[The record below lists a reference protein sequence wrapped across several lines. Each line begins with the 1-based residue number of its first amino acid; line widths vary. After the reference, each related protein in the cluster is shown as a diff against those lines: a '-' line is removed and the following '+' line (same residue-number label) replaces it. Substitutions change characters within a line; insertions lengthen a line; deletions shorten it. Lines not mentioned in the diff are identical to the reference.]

1 MACNSIN
8 STIEIF
14 TIVLLL
20 VLLVSVLLKK
30 KKRTGIDRL
39 FILTL
44 VLHTINTAGDLAA
57 WRFTSKPG
65 MLALAM
71 TSAGNFCTYFIG
83 AVAYFVFLLLVY
95 ADAAGEEKAP
105 GWGRVLIG
113 VCGVLCIFLMG
124 LTLYNYQGG
133 VLYTIDQDNVFTW
146 GAWSGLFDNIVLVQ
160 ILLMLPIMVY
170 LGKKQNW
177 KDTSMSFLYLLCP
190 AVGALLENWQA
201 YLMLLY
207 PTVAI
212 SLLLLYV
219 ANHQKQEKLL
229 IKKEL
234 ELSDSQ
240 VKIMVSQIQPHFL
253 YNSLNAIY
261 HLCGKDSEKAQ
272 KAVSDFSDYLR
283 MNLESIKRTSP
294 VSFEDELAHVKTY
307 LQLEQMRFDE
317 DLNVVYH
324 IETTAFVL
332 PALSVQPLVENAVK
346 HGICPK
352 EGGGTVSLT
361 TRECQDYYEIVVS
374 DDGVG
379 FDTEEK
385 KTDGRAHIGIENVRQ
400 RLRTMCNATL
410 EITSTPGK
418 GTDAV
423 IKLPR
428 EERA

>member
-1 MACNSIN
+1 M
-8 STIEIF
+8 F
-14 TIVLLL
+14 P
-20 VLLVSVLLKK
+20 
-30 KKRTGIDRL
+30 
-39 FILTL
+39 IL
-44 VLHTINTAGDLAA
+44 
-57 WRFTSKPG
+57 
-65 MLALAM
+65 
-71 TSAGNFCTYFIG
+71 
-83 AVAYFVFLLLVY
+83 
-95 ADAAGEEKAP
+95 
-105 GWGRVLIG
+105 
-113 VCGVLCIFLMG
+113 
-124 LTLYNYQGG
+124 
-133 VLYTIDQDNVFTW
+133 
-146 GAWSGLFDNIVLVQ
+146 
-160 ILLMLPIMVY
+160 VY
-170 LGKKQNW
+170 LGIRQSW

-234 ELSDSQ
+234 ELSESQ

-253 YNSLNAIY
+253 YNSLNSIY

-294 VSFEDELAHVKTY
+294 VPFEDELTHVKTY

-317 DLNVVYH
+317 ELSVVYH
-324 IETTAFVL
+324 TETTAFVL

-352 EGGGTVSLT
+352 EGGGTVVLT
-361 TRECQDYYEIVVS
+361 TRECQDHYEIIVS
-374 DDGVG
+374 DDGIG

-385 KTDGRAHIGIENVRQ
+385 KADGRVHIGIENVRQ
-400 RLRTMCNATL
+400 RLHTMCNATL
-410 EITSTPGK
+410 EIISILGK

-423 IKLPR
+423 IRLPK